1 MLTIQIRSRV
11 NGVLESI
18 VDVVSCLVHQ
28 VRFEQLQVHGPILLQ
43 IPCKVTYTI
52 SLRLGPYMHTLQYRI
67 VLNDFVEIIKHQFR
81 KADSYS

>member
-1 MLTIQIRSRV
+1 MVTIRIRSRV
-11 NGVLESI
+11 NGMLESI
-18 VDVVSCLVHQ
+18 VFVSCLVHQ

-67 VLNDFVEIIKHQFR
+67 VANDFVEIIKHQFR
-81 KADSYS
+81 KAVSDS